1 MKFQGLRTTTLF
13 AAICLALC
21 SGPMMASAMTYGLQ
35 EPATEAKNEADA
47 LSIGHKA
54 PAIDIEHWVQN
65 GDGKFQPVKSFQEGK
80 VYVVE
85 FWATWCPPCIASMPH
100 LAKLQQEY
108 ASRGVTIISVSD
120 EELDVVTEFL
130 KRPAANEDSEKED
143 AAAKT
148 FNDVTKPYCLTT
160 DPDQSVY
167 KDYMVA
173 ANQNGIPTAF
183 IVGKKGVIEWIGHP
197 MEMDDPLEQVV
208 SDKWDREK
216 FVAEFKAMEEMQARL
231 GEIFGLLRDG
241 KTDEAVKLLDEVIS
255 KSTNNEMKQQLKVM
269 KFELLIG
276 ENVDEAAKLFDELVT
291 ENATNGDNLN
301 ALAWT
306 VFEMKKQEVKVPEA
320 LAKSALRASELAAKA
335 KPDDGMILD
344 TYAHWL
350 HVHGELDKAIE
361 VQTRALK
368 NPGPAKEEIEAFL
381 KELNKEKADK
391 GK

>member
-1 MKFQGLRTTTLF
+1 MRFQWLRAATLVAASCF
-13 AAICLALC
+13 AIGNGVSVTSAT
-21 SGPMMASAMTYGLQ
+21 SGGFQ
-35 EPATEAKNEADA
+35 EPATQTKGEADA

-54 PAIDIEHWVQN
+54 PAIDVEHWVQT
-65 GDGKFQPVKSFQEGK
+65 GEGKFQPIKSFQAGK

-120 EELDVVTEFL
+120 EELETVTEFL
-130 KRPAANEDSEKED
+130 KRPAAGAEEDNAE

-167 KDYMVA
+167 NDYMVA
-173 ANQNGIPTAF
+173 SKQNGIPTAF
-183 IVGKKGVIEWIGHP
+183 IVGKQGVIEWIGHP

-216 FVAEFKAMEEMQARL
+216 FVAEFKAMEELQSRL
-231 GEIFGLLRDG
+231 GEIFGLLREG
-241 KTDEAVKLLDEVIS
+241 KNDEALKMLDEVIN
-255 KSTNNEMKQQLKVM
+255 KTTNNEMKQQLKVM

-276 ENVDEAAKLFDELVT
+276 ENIDEAAKLFDELVV
-291 ENATNGDNLN
+291 ENSSNGDNLN

-306 VFEMKKQEVKVPEA
+306 VFEMKKQDVNVPDS
-320 LAKSALRASELAAKA
+320 LAKSALNAAELAAKA

-344 TYAHWL
+344 TYSHWL
-350 HVHGELDKAIE
+350 HQFGELDKAIE

-381 KELNKEKADK
+381 KELKKEKEDK